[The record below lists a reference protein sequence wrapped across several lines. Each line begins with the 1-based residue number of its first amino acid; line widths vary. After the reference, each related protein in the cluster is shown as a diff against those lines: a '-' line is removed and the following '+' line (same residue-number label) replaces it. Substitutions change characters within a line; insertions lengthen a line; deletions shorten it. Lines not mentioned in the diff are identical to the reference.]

1 MVATSLIPI
10 KYGRR
15 KKGRT
20 NGRANWKNNNKDS
33 RGQVEIGCQSE
44 VRSALTGSV
53 RLKNRAGV
61 GEKTGAGEEKAP
73 VLQSATNVRKT
84 MGPVGPIQFIYGAG
98 ARCVGP
104 QLRMRRALS
113 ARDEGGICMD
123 TFSVPVGFES
133 RFGRHE
139 FVRDTTVVS

>member
-1 MVATSLIPI
+1 MIE
-10 KYGRR
+10 YGGG
-15 KKGRT
+15 KK
-20 NGRANWKNNNKDS
+20 
-33 RGQVEIGCQSE
+33 
-44 VRSALTGSV
+44 
-53 RLKNRAGV
+53 
-61 GEKTGAGEEKAP
+61 EEKVSGFA
-73 VLQSATNVRKT
+73 VVRRT
-84 MGPVGPIQFIYGAG
+84 CGRLWARFGPIQFIYGAG